1 MATKGLM
8 RPYYAIYKASG
19 DTVTYSDG
27 GIAGHAISYSLSAER
42 GDNVDLYAD
51 NEIVETDFGKFKSGT
66 LTLNTDNLSDE
77 ISKALLG
84 CKGVTRQVGDNSV
97 TELVWDDDQ
106 TPVEVGFGV
115 IETKQVSGVNKY
127 RAVVLARVAFSLNSE
142 EATTK
147 GETVEWQTPTIEGK
161 VMRSEQVDSN
171 YKHPWKFEATF
182 DSLASAEAYIKA
194 VLIIA

>member
-8 RPYYAIYKASG
+8 RPYYALYSASG
-19 DTVTYSDG
+19 NTVTYSNG

-66 LTLNTDNLSDE
+66 LTLKTDNLSDS

-84 CKGVTRQVGDNSV
+84 CKEVTRTVGSASV

-106 TPVEVGFGV
+106 SPVEVGFGV
-115 IETKQVSGVNKY
+115 IETKQVAGVDKY
-127 RAVVLARVAFSLNSE
+127 RAVVLARVTFSLNSE

-147 GETVEWQTPTIEGK
+147 GESVEWQTPSIEGK
-161 VMRSEQVDSN
+161 VHRSAQVDTN
-171 YKHPWKFEATF
+171 YNHPWKFEATL
-182 DSLASAEAYIKA
+182 DSLTSAEDYIKA
-194 VLIIA
+194 VLSIS